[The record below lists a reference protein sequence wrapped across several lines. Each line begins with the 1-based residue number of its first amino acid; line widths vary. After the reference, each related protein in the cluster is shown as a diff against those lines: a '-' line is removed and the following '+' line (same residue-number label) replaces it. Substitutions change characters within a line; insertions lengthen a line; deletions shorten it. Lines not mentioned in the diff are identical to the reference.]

1 MSAATPNRKQQEM
14 DTKFRT
20 IAKAVTW
27 QILGLF
33 SMSALAFWQTGS
45 IGGAVSLALSASL
58 TSIGFYVLH
67 ERAWGCIRW
76 GRRAPA

>member
-1 MSAATPNRKQQEM
+1 M

-27 QILGLF
+27 QILGLVT
-33 SMSALAFWQTGS
+33 MSTLAFWQTGS
-45 IGGAVSLALSASL
+45 IGGAVSLAVSASL

-67 ERAWGCIRW
+67 ERLWGRIRW
-76 GRRAPA
+76 GRKAQA